1 MGLGGDNAPTAT
13 VPMTDF
19 SFFEVG
25 GCVRDGLLGIPTK
38 DVDFSVVAQ
47 EGLFGTAAEA
57 FTALESHLSGSGFKI
72 FESRPEFLTI
82 RAQVAESHPL
92 RQRTNVADFVLARRD
107 GPYSDGRRPDWVV
120 PGSLKDDIFRRDMTV
135 NALCRDISGNL
146 IDLVD
151 GVRDLEKRQLRFVG
165 NPMSRI
171 EEDGLRV
178 ARALRFHVTKGF
190 TMTDETW
197 NACTSGF
204 ASEMLSKVSVERI
217 REELVKMFRADT
229 LGSLSLLTVLPV
241 HTREAIFRDGLRLDA
256 TMAQ

>member
-1 MGLGGDNAPTAT
+1 MA
-13 VPMTDF
+13 DF

-25 GCVRDGLLGIPTK
+25 GAVRDSLLGTPTK

-47 EGLFGTAAEA
+47 EGLFGAADEA
-57 FTALESHLSGSGFKI
+57 FLALEAHLSGSGFKI

-82 RAQVAESHPL
+82 RAQVAEGHPL

-135 NALCRDISGNL
+135 NALCRDIDGNL

-165 NPMSRI
+165 NPRNRI
-171 EEDGLRV
+171 EEDGLRT
-178 ARALRFHVTKGF
+178 ARCLRFHVTKGF
-190 TMTDETW
+190 TMPDETW
-197 NACTSGF
+197 EACTSEF

-217 REELVKMFRADT
+217 REELNKMFKANT
-229 LGSLSLLTVLPV
+229 LKSLALLTEVPN

-256 TMAQ
+256 TLAQ